1 MTKSP
6 MFAQHQQF
14 SVLIFLAIH
23 FLVQGKCEGQRIG
36 IIELIGS
43 AFCDFRIEIGFA
55 SYG

>member
-1 MTKSP
+1 